1 MYSEHQL
8 NIDVFDIKCHMIL
21 LIEMQY
27 NFFTKEIKALLDLL
41 GVYEIAPHTEFFTWL
56 GHLICNNEIH
66 PILTEICMDVAF
78 WFANL
83 DEDGKF
89 NE

>member
-1 MYSEHQL
+1 
-8 NIDVFDIKCHMIL
+8 MIL
-21 LIEMQY
+21 LIEMRY
-27 NFFTKEIKALLDLL
+27 PYFTKEIKALLDLL